1 MKFVVQLFSVATVC
15 TFVGLFLL
23 AGCQKSHVEAVP
35 RTSNAKP
42 VFGSALSSE
51 KEKKS
56 GDINFDFVH
65 PDHFACLSFDVP
77 RILARQEL
85 EEFSW
90 DAVESQ
96 LAESVGKANADL
108 QSIERVW
115 LLLDREGTAAAMEGN
130 TKGLLVTVIEYQ
142 KSPDLEQLAEASS
155 NQDNST
161 NDSSENNNE
170 SSESGP
176 ESKKDDQS
184 ADELDA
190 TKSKTVAQQIS
201 ERRIAIGSKLVV
213 DKLKGFKNPAATS
226 KLVQLLTQLDFSS
239 DVEGVI
245 ATGPVRETLKSVFGV
260 AAQFGGA
267 EAKKFAGLPD
277 VLEQIEIRFS
287 LEQDDSDLL
296 NIKAMIDDKSMID
309 DVVRATQK
317 AIERSNSEASPKGT
331 GGLFGRALKKRSDG
345 EESESAK
352 IAEEV
357 GREIQEKNLFF
368 VEGADDF
375 VSFRLS
381 RPTKISELM
390 RALVDDMKRSKPD
403 QEAVTE

>member
-1 MKFVVQLFSVATVC
+1 MKFVAQLFPVATVC
-15 TFVGLFLL
+15 TLVGLFLL
-23 AGCQKSHVEAVP
+23 AGCQKSYVEAVP

-42 VFGSALSSE
+42 VFGTSRSSE

-108 QSIERVW
+108 ESIERVW
-115 LLLDREGTAAAMEGN
+115 LMLDREGTAAAMEGN
-130 TKGLLVTVIEYQ
+130 TEGLLVTVIEYQ

-260 AAQFGGA
+260 AAQFGG
-267 EAKKFAGLPD
+267 EQAKKFAGLPD

-296 NIKAMIDDKSMID
+296 NVKAMIDDKSMID

-317 AIERSNSEASPKGT
+317 AIERSNSDASIKGS
-331 GGLFGRALKKRSDG
+331 GGSRGS
-345 EESESAK
+345 
-352 IAEEV
+352 
-357 GREIQEKNLFF
+357 
-368 VEGADDF
+368 
-375 VSFRLS
+375 RLS
-381 RPTKISELM
+381 LIHI
-390 RALVDDMKRSKPD
+390 
-403 QEAVTE
+403 